1 MLEAMQAALVG
12 LLQVQHL
19 SYMLLG
25 VLVGLTIGFL
35 PGLGGISGMSLL
47 IPFVY
52 GMDQVSAI
60 AMLIGMIA
68 VIPTGDTFT
77 SILMGI
83 PGSSASQATVV
94 DGFPLAKRGQAA
106 RALSA
111 AFSASM
117 LGGVFGALL
126 LSVFVVVAKPVI
138 LTFTSA
144 ELFMLAI
151 LGLSMV
157 GVLSGNSIV
166 RGVGA
171 CGLGAMF
178 GAIGAAPATGESRFD
193 LGIAYLSDGIPL
205 VIIGLGMFAIPELA
219 DLIRKHRP
227 IAERNEMG
235 SGWGQGIRDTLKH
248 WTLVLRSS
256 SIGTLIGALPG
267 LGGSVVDWI
276 TYGITVQT
284 AKDKSQFGKGDIR
297 GVIAPE
303 AANNALQGGALM
315 PTLLFGIPGSGS
327 MAVFLGGMVLL
338 GIQSGPNMV
347 TTDLNVTYTIAWTL
361 ALASIL
367 GSLICF
373 FFAYPIA
380 RLTFI
385 PFNLVAPFMVMIIC
399 FAAFQ
404 TRRNLMDLLLLV
416 LIGVLGILMRRFGW
430 ARPAF
435 LIGFVLAEPIE
446 NYLYQALQFNGWAFL
461 TRPGVIIIMALIVI
475 SVWAGT
481 RVKASEQ
488 GVLSGAGLGGPAGG
502 GAAGGGSAGGG
513 AAGGGSSPGGSDG
526 TSAAS
531 ASSEAAPGPSSPP
544 LPSGSERLPQLL
556 FALLLLAIFAYGAAS
571 SFGLSFIGA
580 VFPMSTSLMMIAFV
594 GFAIWKIL
602 RPGTSKSAC
611 FDQVISDRASGE
623 DDGRGVWG
631 AALWFV
637 LLFGLTALLGF
648 VLALAIFVVS
658 FLRMRADLA
667 LPKALIYCA
676 ACVAFMMFLGHM
688 LTLDFPAGLLQR
700 WVELPWPLR

>member
-1 MLEAMQAALVG
+1 MFEAMQSALTG
-12 LLQVQHL
+12 LLQFQHL

-25 VLVGLTIGFL
+25 VLVGLMIGFL

-83 PGSSASQATVV
+83 PGSSASQATVM
-94 DGFPLAKRGQAA
+94 DGFPLAKKGQAA

-117 LGGVFGALL
+117 LGGIFGAIL
-126 LSVFVVVAKPVI
+126 LSVFVVVAKPII

-144 ELFMLAI
+144 ELFMLAL

-178 GAIGAAPATGESRFD
+178 GAIGAAPATGENRFD
-193 LGIAYLSDGIPL
+193 LDIAYLADGVPL
-205 VIIGLGMFAIPELA
+205 VVIGLGLFAIPELA
-219 DLIRKHRP
+219 DLIRRHRP
-227 IAERNEMG
+227 IAAERNEMG

-248 WTLVLRSS
+248 WGLVLRSS
-256 SIGTLIGALPG
+256 SIGTVVGALPG

-276 TYGITVQT
+276 TYGLTVQS

-303 AANNALQGGALM
+303 SANNALQGGALM

-338 GIQSGPNMV
+338 GIESGPSMV

-373 FFAYPIA
+373 FFAHPIS

-385 PFNLVAPFMVMIIC
+385 PFNVVAPFMVMIIC

-416 LIGVLGILMRRFGW
+416 LIGVLGILLRRFGW
-430 ARPAF
+430 SRPAF

-461 TRPGVIIIMALIVI
+461 TRPGVLVIAALIVI

-481 RVKASEQ
+481 RVKT
-488 GVLSGAGLGGPAGG
+488 G
-502 GAAGGGSAGGG
+502 
-513 AAGGGSSPGGSDG
+513 D
-526 TSAAS
+526 SAALLTGAPDETKGQS
-531 ASSEAAPGPSSPP
+531 AERPIQAPPSSA
-544 LPSGSERLPQLL
+544 ERTPQLL
-556 FALLLLAIFAYGAAS
+556 FASLLLAIFVYGAFS
-571 SFGLSFIGA
+571 SYDLSFLGA
-580 VFPMSTSLMMIAFV
+580 VFPMSTSILMIGFV
-594 GFAIWKIL
+594 SYAIWKMT
-602 RPGTSKSAC
+602 RPGASGSVF
-611 FDQVISDRASGE
+611 FDQVAIDRASGD
-623 DDGRGVWG
+623 DDGQSVWRS
-631 AALWFV
+631 AFWFV
-637 LLFGLTALLGF
+637 LMFGLTALLGF
-648 VLALAIFVVS
+648 ILALAIFVFA
-658 FLRMRADLA
+658 FLRSRAELS
-667 LPKALIYCA
+667 LIKILIYCA
-676 ACVAFMMFLGHM
+676 VCVGFMMFLGHM

>member
-1 MLEAMQAALVG
+1 MLEAMQSALLG

-126 LSVFVVVAKPVI
+126 LSVFVIVAKPVI

-144 ELFMLAI
+144 ELFMLAL

-178 GAIGAAPATGESRFD
+178 GAIGAAPATGENRFD

-227 IAERNEMG
+227 IAERNEIG
-235 SGWGQGIRDTLKH
+235 FGWGQGIRDTLKH

-488 GVLSGAGLGGPAGG
+488 GVLSGGGPGSAAGG
-502 GAAGGGSAGGG
+502 GAGGGGSAGGG
-513 AAGGGSSPGGSDG
+513 SGPGGSDG
-526 TSAAS
+526 ASTAS
-531 ASSEAAPGPSSPP
+531 ASAGWVPA
-544 LPSGSERLPQLL
+544 PSGAERLPQLL

-571 SFGLSFIGA
+571 SYGLSFLGA
-580 VFPMSTSLMMIAFV
+580 VFPMSTSLLMLAFV
-594 GFAIWKIL
+594 GYAVWKIL
-602 RPGTSKSAC
+602 RPGSSKSAL
-611 FDQVISDRASGE
+611 FDQVVTDRASGE
-623 DDGRGVWG
+623 DDGRGVWR
-631 AALWFV
+631 AAFWFV
-637 LLFGLTALLGF
+637 LLVGLTALLGF
-648 VLALAIFVVS
+648 VLALAIFVIA
-658 FLRMRADLA
+658 FLRMRAGLA

-676 ACVAFMMFLGHM
+676 ACVAFMMYLGHM
-688 LTLDFPAGLLQR
+688 LTLDFPAGLLQQ

>member
-1 MLEAMQAALVG
+1 MLEAMQEALVG
-12 LLQVQHL
+12 LLQFQHL

-83 PGSSASQATVV
+83 PGSSASQATVM
-94 DGFPLAKRGQAA
+94 DGFPMAKRGQAA

-126 LSVFVVVAKPVI
+126 LSVFVVIAKPII

-178 GAIGAAPATGESRFD
+178 GAIGAAPATGENRFD

-235 SGWGQGIRDTLKH
+235 SGWGQGIRDTLRH
-248 WTLVLRSS
+248 WTIVLRSS
-256 SIGTLIGALPG
+256 SLGTLIGALPG

-338 GIQSGPNMV
+338 GIQAGPNMV

-367 GSLICF
+367 GSMICF
-373 FFAYPIA
+373 FFAYPIS

-430 ARPAF
+430 SRPAF

-446 NYLYQALQFNGWAFL
+446 NYLYQALQFNGWAFV
-461 TRPGVIIIMALIVI
+461 TRPGVLIIMALIVI

-488 GVLSGAGLGGPAGG
+488 GVMSAGAPGGEA
-502 GAAGGGSAGGG
+502 GAAPTTGDSAT
-513 AAGGGSSPGGSDG
+513 ASPAEG
-526 TSAAS
+526 
-531 ASSEAAPGPSSPP
+531 PRPSSRALPHI
-544 LPSGSERLPQLL
+544 PSGTERLPQLL
-556 FALLLLAIFAYGAAS
+556 FALLLLTIFAYGAAS
-571 SFGLSFIGA
+571 SYGLSFLGA
-580 VFPMSTSLMMIAFV
+580 VFPMSTSLLMI
-594 GFAIWKIL
+594 GFLGYAIWKIL
-602 RPGTSKSAC
+602 RPGHSTSAL
-611 FDQVISDRASGE
+611 FDQVMIDRASGE
-623 DDGRGVWG
+623 DAGRSIWRS
-631 AALWFV
+631 AFWFV
-637 LLFGLTALLGF
+637 FLFAMTALLGF
-648 VLALAIFVVS
+648 VLALAIFMIA
-658 FLRMRADLA
+658 FLRLKAGLA
-667 LPKALIYCA
+667 WYKALIYCS
-676 ACVAFMMFLGHM
+676 ACVIFMMVLGHM
-688 LTLDFPAGLLQR
+688 LTLDFPAGLLQSM
-700 WVELPWPLR
+700 VDLPWPLR